1 MFRQVCT
8 TVAIACLFGCGGSGG
23 GTGPVINNTPPPPN
37 GISVDNNLFSPAA
50 KTVTAGT
57 TVQWAWNS
65 CTDNGYAGGQT
76 CVQHNIVFDD
86 GTGITSGLQDQ
97 GTFSRTF
104 ATAGTYN
111 YHCAIHGAMGMTG
124 SITVQ

>member
-1 MFRQVCT
+1 MFREVCT

-23 GTGPVINNTPPPPN
+23 GTTSPIINNTPPPAN
-37 GISVDNNLFSPAA
+37 GISVNNNVFSPMT

-57 TVQWAWNS
+57 TVVWAWNS

-86 GTGITSGLQDQ
+86 GTATSGLQDQ

-104 ATAGTYN
+104 MTAGTYN

-124 SITVQ
+124 TITVQ